1 MIGYAPKSPKCFF
14 FHQRCGHT
22 APPSKAPV
30 EQNHWSGRSPELLM
44 AGTHWCCTTWSD
56 GSPRAYIGLFNHHRW
71 LAKYPSSILARMD
84 YCNGRSLL
92 PIPMWYILGWD
103 PLGWIDSIDA
113 QNKSNF
119 KFHYQQFIH
128 METALVSNWFRSS
141 FSPTAS
147 NAKSRIHAES
157 KLEVLG
163 LLGKSLP
170 KGHCLRDIQLLNFQA
185 ILNRV

>member
-1 MIGYAPKSPKCFF
+1 MIGYAPKSPKCLF

-56 GSPRAYIGLFNHHRW
+56 GSPRAYIGLYNHHRW

-128 METALVSNWFRSS
+128 METALVSNAGSVPASHPLLRTPSLESMRKVNLRCSAFWENHCQKATVCETFS
-141 FSPTAS
+141 FW
-147 NAKSRIHAES
+147 
-157 KLEVLG
+157 
-163 LLGKSLP
+163 
-170 KGHCLRDIQLLNFQA
+170 NFKPF
-185 ILNRV
+185 